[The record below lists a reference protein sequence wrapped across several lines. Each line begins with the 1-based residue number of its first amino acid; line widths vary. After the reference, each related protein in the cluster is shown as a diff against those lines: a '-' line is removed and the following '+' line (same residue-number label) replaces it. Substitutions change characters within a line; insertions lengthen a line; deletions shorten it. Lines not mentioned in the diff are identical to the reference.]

1 MRRNRAKISVKKIS
15 IMANLLDEVTGPVND
30 NGRDVHVIDRQLPV
44 EVGFGSTVFEIALW
58 VAIPVIVLLSVLLFG
73 NLMANPLLV
82 GVVGCLAGVLPGV
95 IFIFMK
101 ISARNYFQQLEQRI
115 QAEAPNNDNYI
126 EQRAQIL
133 HNVVGIVD
141 RAIALDKDVMKSVA
155 ALRSGG
161 RVNDENRGD
170 INAQVNTAFGRL
182 FPQVEAYPELKA
194 HNAIADAMQQNSY
207 LQREITAARTVYNSR
222 VTQWN
227 TDIFAWPTKM
237 IVAARQGYTTRIP
250 FTASAETREMAR
262 SKFF

>member
-1 MRRNRAKISVKKIS
+1 
-15 IMANLLDEVTGPVND
+15 MANLLDEVTGPVND
-30 NGRDVHVIDRQLPV
+30 QGRDIHVIDRQLPV
-44 EVGFGSTVFEIALW
+44 TVGFGSTLFEIALW
-58 VAIPVIVLLSVLLFG
+58 ITIPVLVLLYVMLMG
-73 NLMANPLLV
+73 NALANPLLV
-82 GVVGCLAGVLPGV
+82 GVVGCLVGILPGV

-115 QAEAPNNDNYI
+115 QAEASNIDNFL
-126 EQRAQIL
+126 EQRVQIL
-133 HNVVGIVD
+133 QNVAGLVE
-141 RAIALDKDVMKSVA
+141 RAVELDKDVMKTVA
-155 ALRSGG
+155 ALRGG
-161 RVNDENRGD
+161 SITDGNRNEVNR
-170 INAQVNTAFGRL
+170 QVNTALGRL

-222 VTQWN
+222 ITQWN
-227 TDIFAWPTKM
+227 TDIFSWPTKM

>member
-1 MRRNRAKISVKKIS
+1 M
-15 IMANLLDEVTGPVND
+15 ND

-44 EVGFGSTVFEIALW
+44 TVGFGSTLFEIALW
-58 VAIPVIVLLSVLLFG
+58 VTIPVLVLLYVLIMGVTLE
-73 NLMANPLLV
+73 NPVLV
-82 GVVGCLAGVLPGV
+82 GVVGCLLGILPGV

-115 QAEAPNNDNYI
+115 QAEASNIDNYL
-126 EQRAQIL
+126 EQRVQIL
-133 HNVVGIVD
+133 QNVVGLVD
-141 RAIALDKDVMKSVA
+141 RAVDFDKDVMKAVA
-155 ALRSGG
+155 ALRGG
-161 RVNDENRGD
+161 GSINSENRNEVSQQID
-170 INAQVNTAFGRL
+170 TAYARL

-194 HNAIADAMQQNSY
+194 HNVIADAMQQNSY
-207 LQREITAARTVYNSR
+207 LQREITAARTIYNSR

-250 FTASAETREMAR
+250 FTASAATREMAR

>member
-1 MRRNRAKISVKKIS
+1 
-15 IMANLLDEVTGPVND
+15 MANILDEVTGPVND

-44 EVGFGSTVFEIALW
+44 TVGFGSTLFEIALW
-58 VAIPVIVLLSVLLFG
+58 VTIPVLVLLYVLIMGATLE
-73 NLMANPLLV
+73 NPVLV
-82 GVVGCLAGVLPGV
+82 GVVGCLLGILPGV

-115 QAEAPNNDNYI
+115 QAEASNIDNYL
-126 EQRAQIL
+126 EQRVQIL
-133 HNVVGIVD
+133 QNVVGLVD
-141 RAIALDKDVMKSVA
+141 RAVDFDKDVMKAVA
-155 ALRSGG
+155 ALRGG
-161 RVNDENRGD
+161 GSINSENRNEVSQQID
-170 INAQVNTAFGRL
+170 TAYARL

-194 HNAIADAMQQNSY
+194 HNVIADAMQQNSY
-207 LQREITAARTVYNSR
+207 LQREITAARTIYNSR

-250 FTASAETREMAR
+250 FTASAATREMAR

>member
-1 MRRNRAKISVKKIS
+1 
-15 IMANLLDEVTGPVND
+15 MANQLDELTGPVNNQGQD
-30 NGRDVHVIDRQLPV
+30 IHVINRQLPV
-44 EVGFGSTVFEIALW
+44 VVGFGSTLFEIALW
-58 VAIPVIVLLSVLLFG
+58 VTIPVLVLLYVLLMG
-73 NLMANPLLV
+73 HTLTDPMLV
-82 GVVGCLAGVLPGV
+82 GVVGCLVGILPGV

-115 QAEAPNNDNYI
+115 QAEASNIDNYL
-126 EQRAQIL
+126 EQRVQIL
-133 HNVVGIVD
+133 QNVVGLVE
-141 RAIALDKDVMKSVA
+141 RAVELDKDVMKTVA
-155 ALRSGG
+155 ALRGG
-161 RVNDENRGD
+161 SVNDSNR
-170 INAQVNTAFGRL
+170 NAVNQQVSTAFARL

-250 FTASAETREMAR
+250 FTTSAEVREQAR

>member
-1 MRRNRAKISVKKIS
+1 
-15 IMANLLDEVTGPVND
+15 MANLLDEVTGPVND

-44 EVGFGSTVFEIALW
+44 AVGFGSTLFEIALW
-58 VAIPVIVLLSVLLFG
+58 VTIPVLVLLYVLIMGVTLE
-73 NLMANPLLV
+73 NPVLV
-82 GVVGCLAGVLPGV
+82 GVVGCLLGIQPGV

-115 QAEAPNNDNYI
+115 QAEASNIDNYL
-126 EQRAQIL
+126 EQRVQIL
-133 HNVVGIVD
+133 QNVVGLVD
-141 RAIALDKDVMKSVA
+141 RAVDFDKDVMKAVA
-155 ALRSGG
+155 ALRGG
-161 RVNDENRGD
+161 GSINSENRNEVSQQID
-170 INAQVNTAFGRL
+170 TAYARL

-194 HNAIADAMQQNSY
+194 HNVIADAMQQNSY
-207 LQREITAARTVYNSR
+207 LQREITAARTIYNSR

-250 FTASAETREMAR
+250 FTASAATREMAR

>member
-1 MRRNRAKISVKKIS
+1 
-15 IMANLLDEVTGPVND
+15 MANLLDEVTGTVNYE
-30 NGRDVHVIDRQLPV
+30 GRDIHVIDRQLPV
-44 EVGFGSTVFEIALW
+44 QVGFGSTLFEIALW
-58 VAIPVIVLLSVLLFG
+58 VVIPILVIIGVLLMGATLE
-73 NLMANPLLV
+73 NPLLV
-82 GVVGCLAGVLPGV
+82 AVVGSIVGILPGV

-115 QAEAPNNDNYI
+115 QAEASNIDNFL
-126 EQRAQIL
+126 EQRVQIL
-133 HNVVGIVD
+133 QNVVGIVE
-141 RAIALDKDVMKSVA
+141 RAIELDKDVMKSVA
-155 ALRSGG
+155 ALRSGT
-161 RVNDENRGD
+161 VTDENRSAV
-170 INAQVNTAFGRL
+170 NSQVNTAFGRL

-207 LQREITAARTVYNSR
+207 LQKEITAARTVYNSR

-250 FTASAETREMAR
+250 FTASAETKEMAR